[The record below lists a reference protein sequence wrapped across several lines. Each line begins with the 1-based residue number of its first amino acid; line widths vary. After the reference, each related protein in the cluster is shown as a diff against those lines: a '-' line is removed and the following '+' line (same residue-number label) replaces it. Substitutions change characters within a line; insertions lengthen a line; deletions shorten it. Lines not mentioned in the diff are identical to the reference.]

1 MLVNNLDISHAQAA
15 HIKQSCSILAA
26 QAYIIE
32 GRFFFF

>member
-32 GRFFFF
+32 RSFFFF